1 MRAPDHQDYYGLIDC
16 VIADQRVMD
25 LPGYL
30 LDLAGNL
37 ESEAGQTA
45 KVRERLVLVVT
56 GQMIEADV
64 ENRGTP
70 PSIQ

>member
-1 MRAPDHQDYYGLIDC
+1 
-16 VIADQRVMD
+16 MD